1 MAATPETE
9 RTAADYLEKA
19 IEELKEPRQQAE
31 HELRAAIDSTISWAK
46 EALDEGRSGAEG
58 RADRM
63 RGRLEER
70 AEELQGS
77 LEQMS
82 EDARRE
88 LGVRSV
94 RAQRSEEA
102 LAAMSDAMV
111 ERRKELMD

>member
-1 MAATPETE
+1 
-9 RTAADYLEKA
+9 
-19 IEELKEPRQQAE
+19 
-31 HELRAAIDSTISWAK
+31 
-46 EALDEGRSGAEG
+46 
-58 RADRM
+58 M